1 MIGTR
6 NGNILSNSGRFKK
19 LRLIVAV
26 ALAALFAARMA
37 ADASPQANPLCYSS
51 RDNLLEWPEEPL
63 RLLAAA
69 IFRGVYSVV
78 ESVNEFTGAQLRE
91 FKLEARAW
99 FSIVKP
105 DGCRPAISYPN
116 TGWCAIYCVAAP
128 TASSTRA
135 DSGVLRLYESR
146 FGTMFHDPTL
156 SVMRMP
162 YKPNHCSWR
171 PVPGQ
176 LAVFPASLTHE
187 IALLRSAGEL
197 VLVVTPDL
205 QGAGAVDVAG
215 GHHDAAKNA
224 KLVLASRH
232 IRMGSKTRRPIVCHS
247 TE

>member
-1 MIGTR
+1 MNATPPIVVP
-6 NGNILSNSGRFKK
+6 ILATPFGVVPLPEAGALNS
-19 LRLIVAV
+19 

-197 VLVVTPDL
+197 MLVTVRIRFAAPGQ
-205 QGAGAVDVAG
+205 QGIP
-215 GHHDAAKNA
+215 
-224 KLVLASRH
+224 RW
-232 IRMGSKTRRPIVCHS
+232 
-247 TE
+247 

>member
-1 MIGTR
+1 MNATPPIVVP
-6 NGNILSNSGRFKK
+6 ILATPFGVVPLPEAGALNS
-19 LRLIVAV
+19 

-37 ADASPQANPLCYSS
+37 ADASPQTNPLCYHS
-51 RDNLLEWPEEPL
+51 RDDLLEWPEEPL
-63 RLLAAA
+63 RQLAPA
-69 IFRGVYSVV
+69 IFRGVDSVV
-78 ESVNEFTGAQLRE
+78 ESVNEFSGAQLRE
-91 FKLEARAW
+91 FKREARAW

-105 DGCRPAISYPN
+105 DGCLPGTSYPN
-116 TGWCAIYCVAAP
+116 TAWCAIYCVAAP
-128 TASSTRA
+128 AASSTRA

-197 VLVVTPDL
+197 MLVTVRIRF
-205 QGAGAVDVAG
+205 
-215 GHHDAAKNA
+215 AAPGQHGIP
-224 KLVLASRH
+224 RW
-232 IRMGSKTRRPIVCHS
+232 
-247 TE
+247 